1 MIVSLISLIVMM
13 GATMVTPSLT
23 LYTKKG
29 FSDEGFIIGA
39 VVAGYA
45 IGRIITDIPSGFLTD
60 RIGISKT
67 MKIGL
72 GIQILSSII
81 AGITPNYWILFL
93 MRVAEGIGSSIYVNA
108 AVSYVLLS
116 NQSSRRGMVMGIY
129 QSIMMTGITIGPMFG
144 AFITST
150 YGLNASYFAYAAVL
164 VVAIIIV
171 FFIQCKVK
179 FHLVTNSGT
188 ADNNYI
194 FESEPF
200 GIISKISL
208 YINSASF
215 ATFGFAFLR
224 SGIYT
229 MAIPLFAYENLHLS
243 VVSVGFIFTSASM
256 ANLLSSFFS
265 GKLTGKYGMKWP
277 LIISILVA
285 SFIIVVIPFI
295 TSMIQ
300 MLILVILLGITSGF
314 FGQSVAWAVE
324 KVEEKAKKSAII
336 TRNKNSEY
344 LHTNSFVTKGI
355 GFNRMIGDTG
365 LILGPLIVGYIIT
378 IMKNQTFVWIV
389 SFATVSVVLM
399 FICSLLTKAN
409 SDNNNS
415 RNMLFTKAQKRELS

>member
-1 MIVSLISLIVMM
+1 MM

-23 LYTKKG
+23 LYTKNG
-29 FSDEGFIIGA
+29 FSDEGFIIGS

-81 AGITPNYWILFL
+81 AGIAPNYWILFL

-144 AFITST
+144 AFIAST

-164 VVAIIIV
+164 VVALIIV

-179 FHLVTNSGT
+179 FHLVTNSGGGT

-194 FESEPF
+194 FESGSF
-200 GIISKISL
+200 GLISKISL

-256 ANLLSSFFS
+256 ANLLASFFS
-265 GKLTGKYGMKWP
+265 GKLTDKYGMKRP

-300 MLILVILLGITSGF
+300 MLILVISLGITSGF

-324 KVEEKAKKSAII
+324 KVEEKAKKSSIF
-336 TRNKNSEY
+336 TSNKNSKY
-344 LHTNSFVTKGI
+344 LDTSSFVTKGI

-389 SFATVSVVLM
+389 SFATVSVILM

-409 SDNNNS
+409 NNNNNNNNNS
-415 RNMLFTKAQKRELS
+415 TIYCLQKHKKGIPFN